1 MIYAILKP
9 NLLNWMKTVYIAMSA
24 DLIHPGHVNVIKKSV
39 QLGAITVGL
48 LTDEAIASYK
58 RLPYM
63 TYEQRKAVIECL
75 KGVERVVP
83 QTTHDYVEN
92 LRIYKPDYVVHGDD
106 WRIGIQKNVR
116 KRVIDALSEWG
127 GELIEVPYTEG
138 ISSTNLNNFLNQL
151 GTTADIRR
159 SKLKRLLKVK
169 KLVRVLE
176 VHNPYQDLLLS
187 LLRKKLKIDHIHMM
201 LCGHQV

>member
-1 MIYAILKP
+1 
-9 NLLNWMKTVYIAMSA
+9 MKTVYIAMSA

-63 TYEQRKAVIECL
+63 TFEQRKAVIECL

-92 LRIYKPDYVVHGDD
+92 LRKYKPDYVVHGDD
-106 WRIGIQKNVR
+106 WKEGVQRSTRENVI
-116 KRVIDALSEWG
+116 KTLSKWG
-127 GELIEVPYTEG
+127 GRLIEIKYTEG
-138 ISSTNLNNFLNQL
+138 ISNLLFEMQIILKMQILLMLLQL
-151 GTTADIRR
+151 QIIFH
-159 SKLKRLLKVK
+159 
-169 KLVRVLE
+169 LVDKMRIQHLGI
-176 VHNPYQDLLLS
+176 YFQIL
-187 LLRKKLKIDHIHMM
+187 
-201 LCGHQV
+201 